1 MTKKTKTAQPQP
13 QPEAPDALV
22 AQSQGE
28 EGQANTVVPFIPSG
42 TASGPNAA
50 DIRNMRVSK
59 AYQAK
64 SATVGQIVE
73 KLKASASLSMQGEDK
88 AEEAQQTAAE
98 AGLLL
103 YQARVGDEEHAPV
116 LTDDEI
122 TAHIGQ
128 IFGFRLKGDASKRV
142 PAGDQKASKTPYGMG
157 AAIQKRVFRAVKAT
171 EYVRTGVPPAAFF
184 QPIEVEAI
192 QPLLT
197 ELRNGTMTVW
207 QVYDRL
213 SKLKSDAGN
222 NRPAP
227 AFDASRVTAMT
238 ATLAKSVETSVQ
250 AMLSDADL
258 FEAWAENYAV
268 IGAIFA
274 DERLIAKAQAA

>member
-1 MTKKTKTAQPQP
+1 MTKNTKTAQPQP
-13 QPEAPDALV
+13 QPEASDALV
-22 AQSQGE
+22 AQAQGE
-28 EGQANTVVPFIPSG
+28 EGTVVPFISSG

-64 SATVGQIVE
+64 SATVGKIVE
-73 KLKASASLSMQGEDK
+73 KLKASAALSLQGESK
-88 AEEAQQTAAE
+88 AEEAEQTAAE
-98 AGLLL
+98 AALLL
-103 YQARVGDEEHAPV
+103 YQARVGDESSAPV
-116 LTDDEI
+116 MTDDEI

-128 IFGFRLKGDASKRV
+128 VFGFRLKGDASKRV

-207 QVYDRL
+207 QVYNRL

-227 AFDASRVTAMT
+227 AFDSSRVTAMT
-238 ATLAKSVETSVQ
+238 ATLAKSVEASVQ
-250 AMLSDADL
+250 AMLSDSDL